1 MQDFNGFYFG
11 KEKFAS
17 DTTNTPHTRLV
28 GHKVKVYSF
37 KGLSWNKRGKLWE
50 PVGSLNLEFEDD
62 LGARVLGICDETPI
76 KEYLEDVVL
85 NMPDGTLIEGK
96 RYRVSKYRGE
106 ANAKNLSNKFLDV
119 QADTTKFESN
129 SFFNYTVSIRKECM
143 SAESPHEF
151 QILTYVD
158 IDGKRVQETPLVL
171 RSRYSGTLPYK
182 LAFKGFVKS
191 LK

>member
-1 MQDFNGFYFG
+1 MKTFNGFYFG

-17 DTTNTPHTRLV
+17 DTSDTDHTRSV

-37 KGLSWNKRGKLWE
+37 KGLSWSQRGKLWE
-50 PVGSLNLEFEDD
+50 PVGSLDLEFEED
-62 LGARVLGICDETPI
+62 LGARVLGICSETPI

-96 RYRVSKYRGE
+96 RYKISKYIGKP
-106 ANAKNLSNKFLDV
+106 NAQDLSNQFLNMQV
-119 QADTTKFESN
+119 DTATFKSN
-129 SFFNYTVSIRKECM
+129 NYFSYTVSVRKECM
-143 SAESPHEF
+143 GAESPHEF

-171 RSRYSGTLPYK
+171 RSRYSGTLPNR
-182 LAFKGFVKS
+182 LAFKGFVTSRK
-191 LK
+191 